1 MEQVWEIPRFAMLM
15 LSFSKRLDVGS
26 EERWRERT
34 PGFDAWEYLKYLL
47 RLRSALLQSQ
57 IARHF
62 EVGWIY
68 SCVVFLAASLSE
80 SSFDSESCMYILY
93 RVGHAI
99 AQYLFISY
107 LLISPCACKNRNISW
122 FFLGACNTRKYHA
135 WFHNLRGKK
144 YGIPSVVFQLCFGCK

>member
-57 IARHF
+57 IAGHF

-68 SCVVFLAASLSE
+68 SCVVFSAASLSE
-80 SSFDSESCMYILY
+80 SSFGELHVYFILRWTCNSAISLHIISLDLPLCMQES
-93 RVGHAI
+93 
-99 AQYLFISY
+99 QYLLSFSGGMQY
-107 LLISPCACKNRNISW
+107 SQVPCMVS
-122 FFLGACNTRKYHA
+122 
-135 WFHNLRGKK
+135 
-144 YGIPSVVFQLCFGCK
+144 QLARQKVWDS

>member
-57 IARHF
+57 IAGHF

-68 SCVVFLAASLSE
+68 SCVVFSAASLSE
-80 SSFDSESCMYILY
+80 SSFGELHVYFIL
-93 RVGHAI
+93 RWTCNSAISLHIISWSPLVHARIAISLEFFWGHAI
-99 AQYLFISY
+99 LASTMHGFTTCEAKSMG
-107 LLISPCACKNRNISW
+107 
-122 FFLGACNTRKYHA
+122 FL
-135 WFHNLRGKK
+135 
-144 YGIPSVVFQLCFGCK
+144 V

>member
-68 SCVVFLAASLSE
+68 SCVVFLAASLPE
-80 SSFDSESCMYILY
+80 SSFGELHVYFISRWTCNS
-93 RVGHAI
+93 AI
-99 AQYLFISY
+99 SLISY